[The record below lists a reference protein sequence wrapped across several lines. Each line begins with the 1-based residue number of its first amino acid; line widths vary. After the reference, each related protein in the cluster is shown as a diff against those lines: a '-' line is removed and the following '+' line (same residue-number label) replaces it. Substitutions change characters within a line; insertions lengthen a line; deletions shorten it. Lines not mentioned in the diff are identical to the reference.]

1 MRPCCLSDGTGSDQ
15 NRLLWFAL
23 TPASPPR
30 YCPPPLDHSPT
41 DPQSAGTPRRRF
53 GTSRTLLWLL
63 VAIAVACVVY
73 LIFGPSPRNPKL
85 DTSAEAKESLRTHSW
100 VVKGMWFGAA
110 INLVLSLLAILAWRF
125 RPSMIDDTPLAPV
138 GAPTDGRFSLIL
150 RWCLIAAATVTAAWA
165 MAPRLDH
172 SLWGDEE
179 ATARRFV
186 IGHVYRDQ
194 DGSGFTLKPPTWQKT
209 IWNWDTGTNN
219 HILFSVLARLSH
231 GAADLSGEKPDRF
244 YFSERRIRLPSF
256 LATLAMIP
264 AAAWVVTLLGFPRGG
279 PVTAFLLAL
288 HPWVVRFGADARGYA
303 LLMLLGTLAIACL
316 IGALRHPARLRW
328 WLAFGLCEWLLLCT
342 HLTSIYLLAP
352 LNLAALW
359 LAWRPNF
366 KERRN
371 PFAVANVWRWAG
383 ANLLGAMLTI
393 QSLMPIALQMPGYLA
408 RGRLNGEITSRL
420 LGDSLAYWTLG
431 TPWHPW
437 EPGNPLA
444 VNLSAL
450 WERNQL
456 GVVLPVA
463 WLAAFF
469 IGGVFALAF
478 RSGPRHRWLLLPL
491 LAPIPL
497 MFLDAWR
504 SDHLLYPW
512 YSAGYLPMLF
522 IVAGAGFSHLVPD
535 PIKFKGVLSTV
546 WGVSLIGAFA
556 LATEPQR
563 KIIRHQPVEP
573 LADTVRLTRGAI
585 VNPFHPRIDDTLTLG
600 FVHATRLYDPAMT
613 HAENDQQFV
622 EAIHDAETKNRPLW
636 VNAANLGIATN
647 FPVATALI
655 ADREV
660 FEEPVVIYGLQDPCT
675 RSVFRYKP
683 GGLAKFEARQQKEA
697 R

>member
-1 MRPCCLSDGTGSDQ
+1 M
-15 NRLLWFAL
+15 
-23 TPASPPR
+23 TPATPPR
-30 YCPPPLDHSPT
+30 YCRPTLDHKPTASPT
-41 DPQSAGTPRRRF
+41 AETDHPSGRRRLA
-53 GTSRTLLWLL
+53 THRYLWWLL
-63 VAIAVACVVY
+63 VAVAAACLIY
-73 LIFGPSPRNPKL
+73 LVTGPSPWGKKL
-85 DTSAEAKESLRTHSW
+85 DTSLDAKESLRTYSW
-100 VVKGMWFGAA
+100 MVKGLWLGAA
-110 INLVLSLLAILAWRF
+110 VNLGLSLLALLLWRF
-125 RPSMIDDTPLAPV
+125 RPAMIDDPPPPSD
-138 GAPTDGRFSLIL
+138 PTLPASRFSRGM
-150 RWCLIAAATVTAAWA
+150 RWGLIAAAVGTSAWA

-186 IGHVYRDQ
+186 IGHVYRDP
-194 DGSGFTLKPPTWQKT
+194 DGLGFTLKPPTWQKT

-231 GAADLSGEKPDRF
+231 GPADTSGEKPDHF

-256 LATLAMIP
+256 LATLALIP

-303 LLMLLGTLAIACL
+303 LLMLLGTLAIGCL
-316 IGALRHPARLRW
+316 IGALRRPAGLRW
-328 WLAFGLCEWLLLCT
+328 WLGFGLCEWLLLCT

-359 LAWRPNF
+359 LAWRPTL

-371 PFAVANVWRWAG
+371 PFAVANVVRWAG
-383 ANLLGAMLTI
+383 ANLLGAILTI
-393 QSLMPIALQMPGYLA
+393 QTLMPVALQMPGYLA
-408 RGRLNGEITSRL
+408 RGRLNGEITGPL

-444 VNLSAL
+444 ITWADLRAAHPVATVLT
-450 WERNQL
+450 
-456 GVVLPVA
+456 VVLLAVCFVVGVA
-463 WLAAFF
+463 
-469 IGGVFALAF
+469 ALAF
-478 RSGPRHRWLLLPL
+478 RGRPHRGWLLLPL

-504 SDHLLYPW
+504 SHHLLYPW
-512 YSAGYLPMLF
+512 YSVGYLPMLL
-522 IVAGAGFSHLVPD
+522 IVVGAGFGAIFEKSRGRLSC
-535 PIKFKGVLSTV
+535 VLSAV
-546 WGVSLIGAFA
+546 AGIASVSLFA
-556 LATEPQR
+556 AATQPQR
-563 KIIRHQPVEP
+563 KIIRHHPVEP
-573 LADTVRLTRGAI
+573 LADTVRLTRGEV

-613 HAENDQQFV
+613 HAETDAQFI
-622 EAIHDAETKNRPLW
+622 EAIREAERRHRPLW
-636 VNAANLGIATN
+636 VNAANLGIAAGG
-647 FPVATALI
+647 FPLATALI

-660 FEEPVVIYGLQDPCT
+660 FEEPVVIHGLQDPCT

-683 GGLAKFEARQQKEA
+683 GGLARFEAR